1 MKTKIAKGL
10 LRQRDPIQ
18 RRRMIL
24 ICSIVLLLLLLAHG
38 FFSDMAS
45 PLKLIPQTL
54 TAIGMGYLI
63 LQIVAL
69 RQFTHLVE
77 FIDWTKV
84 KEAAE
89 PAHPDDA
96 RPH

>member
-1 MKTKIAKGL
+1 MKAKIAKGL

-24 ICSIVLLLLLLAHG
+24 IGYIVLLLLFLAHG
-38 FFSDMAS
+38 FFSNLSS

-54 TAIGMGYLI
+54 TAIGMGYVI
-63 LQIVAL
+63 LHTIAI
-69 RQFTHLVE
+69 RQFRYVAE

-84 KEAAE
+84 KESAE
-89 PAHPDDA
+89 PSNGDVS
-96 RPH
+96 